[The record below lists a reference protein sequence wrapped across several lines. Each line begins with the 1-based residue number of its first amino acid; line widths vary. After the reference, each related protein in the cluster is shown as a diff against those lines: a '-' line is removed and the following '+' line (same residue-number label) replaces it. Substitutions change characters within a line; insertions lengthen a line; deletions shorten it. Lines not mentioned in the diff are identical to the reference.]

1 MISII
6 EADYSEFYF
15 SQKGLWHLKVGLQI
29 MMNSCDELL
38 EEILVVKR
46 LQFLFYSKYE
56 MNLMIEI
63 SSFFFI
69 IFLFCIPVLHQ
80 VTAQKIFL
88 PLTIINK

>member
-15 SQKGLWHLKVGLQI
+15 SQKGLWHLKVRLQI

-56 MNLMIEI
+56 MNLMIEF
-63 SSFFFI
+63 SSFFYHFS
-69 IFLFCIPVLHQ
+69 FLYSC
-80 VTAQKIFL
+80 VTPSDCAKDL
-88 PLTIINK
+88 PSTYNNK

>member
-56 MNLMIEI
+56 MNLMIEF
-63 SSFFFI
+63 SSFFYHFS
-69 IFLFCIPVLHQ
+69 FLYSC
-80 VTAQKIFL
+80 VTPSDCAKDL
-88 PLTIINK
+88 LSTYNNK

>member
-6 EADYSEFYF
+6 EADSSEFYF
-15 SQKGLWHLKVGLQI
+15 SQKGLWHLKVRLQI

-46 LQFLFYSKYE
+46 LQFLFYSHYE
-56 MNLMIEI
+56 MNLMIEM
-63 SSFFFI
+63 SSFFI

-88 PLTIINK
+88 PLIIMSK

>member
-15 SQKGLWHLKVGLQI
+15 GQKGLWHLKVGLQI

-63 SSFFFI
+63 SSFFFYHFS
-69 IFLFCIPVLHQ
+69 FLYSC
-80 VTAQKIFL
+80 VTPSDCTKDL
-88 PLTIINK
+88 PSTYNNK

>member
-15 SQKGLWHLKVGLQI
+15 GQKGLWHLKVGLQI

-56 MNLMIEI
+56 MNLMIEF
-63 SSFFFI
+63 SSFFLSFFFSV
-69 IFLFCIPVLHQ
+69 FLCYTKWLRKRSSFHLQ
-80 VTAQKIFL
+80 
-88 PLTIINK
+88 